1 MPRSNK
7 DDRLEI
13 DFSFQRADDSTPA
26 DDNEVFPI
34 AILGDFSGRA
44 NQSPGTPGVLAQI
57 DCDNFEK
64 VFAKFGVSLRWAPPG
79 TATEEQTVQFHRLE
93 DFHPDELLHQIQ
105 PLSQLFDLRDRL
117 LDPARA
123 EAAVTEAE
131 AILKA
136 EVTSTTPLPAAAST
150 ETTEEVLT
158 RLLGKPAT
166 AERPRAVSKLDE
178 LIKQI
183 VRPSVVPGPSVE
195 QTQLVQL
202 IENELS
208 KGLRHLLHNPN
219 FQALESGWRGI
230 DFLVR
235 EAGEQSKF
243 YLLDISKSEL
253 MGRVVAGDLT
263 KSAIFKHLE
272 QIRPA
277 VLLGLYT
284 FGLDDHVLLDL
295 LGSFAAALK
304 TSFVGGASPELVGC
318 NSFGLQADPDEWT
331 NIPVLEK
338 FDAVRRKPQSA
349 HLGLLMPRFLLRQPY
364 SPNSDPIES
373 FPFQEMPDSSEHES
387 YLWGN
392 PALLCG
398 YLLEDAFAAEG
409 WDLDGSEG
417 GQIVGLPVYTF
428 ISEGGETQAK
438 PCAEAW
444 LSERAAEVIRRRG
457 FIPIASIRGRDA
469 VEIKALHGFSLPPK
483 SLIIRPR
490 G

>member
-1 MPRSNK
+1 MLRFKWLWLNALRNS
-7 DDRLEI
+7 R
-13 DFSFQRADDSTPA
+13 
-26 DDNEVFPI
+26 
-34 AILGDFSGRA
+34 
-44 NQSPGTPGVLAQI
+44 SPGTLGILAQI
-57 DCDNFEK
+57 DCDNFEN
-64 VFAKFGVSLRWAPPG
+64 VFAKFDVSLRLAPPG
-79 TATEEQTVQFHRLE
+79 TATEEQTVQFRRLE
-93 DFHPDELLHQIQ
+93 DFHPDELLHRIQ
-105 PLSQLFDLRDRL
+105 PLSRLFDLRGRL
-117 LDPARA
+117 LDPVRA
-123 EAAVTEAE
+123 EAAVVEAE
-131 AILKA
+131 AILKT

-150 ETTEEVLT
+150 ETTEELLT

-166 AERPRAVSKLDE
+166 TERPSTASKLDE

-183 VRPSVVPGPSVE
+183 VTPSVVRGPSVE

-202 IENELS
+202 IESELS
-208 KGLRHLLHNPN
+208 EGLRHLLHNPN
-219 FQALESGWRGI
+219 FQALESHWRGI

-235 EAGEQSKF
+235 EAGEQIQF
-243 YLLDISKSEL
+243 YLIDISKPEL
-253 MGRVVAGDLT
+253 LGLAVAGDLT

-295 LGSFAAALK
+295 IGSFAAALK
-304 TSFVGGASPELVGC
+304 ASFVGGASPQLVGC

-331 NIPVLEK
+331 NIPVFEK
-338 FDAVRRKPQSA
+338 FDAVRRKPQAA

-364 SPNSDPIES
+364 GPNSDPIES

-392 PALLCG
+392 PTLLCG
-398 YLLEDAFAAEG
+398 YLLEEAFAAEG
-409 WDLDGSEG
+409 WDLDASEG
-417 GQIVGLPVYTF
+417 GQIHGLPVHTF
-428 ISEGGETQAK
+428 RAEGGETQAK

-457 FIPIASIRGRDA
+457 FMPIASIRGRDA

-483 SLIIRPR
+483 SLIIRSR

>member
-1 MPRSNK
+1 MPRSNR

-13 DFSFQRADDSTPA
+13 DFSVQSADVSTPA
-26 DDNEVFPI
+26 DDDEVFPI

-44 NQSPGTPGVLAQI
+44 NHSPGTPVVLAQI

-64 VFAKFGVSLRWAPPG
+64 VFAKFGVSLRLVPPG
-79 TATEEQTVQFHRLE
+79 TATEESTLQFRRLE

-105 PLSQLFDLRDRL
+105 PLSRLFDLRGRL

-123 EAAVTEAE
+123 EAAVAEAE
-131 AILKA
+131 AILKT
-136 EVTSTTPLPAAAST
+136 EVTNTTPLPAAAST
-150 ETTEEVLT
+150 ETTEELLA
-158 RLLGKPAT
+158 RLLGKPVT
-166 AERPRAVSKLDE
+166 VERPGAASKLDE

-183 VRPSVVPGPSVE
+183 VTPSVVPGPSVE

-235 EAGEQSKF
+235 EAGEQIKF
-243 YLLDISKSEL
+243 YLIDISKSEL
-253 MGRVVAGDLT
+253 LGLLVVGELT

-277 VLLGLYT
+277 VLLGLYI

-295 LGSFAAALK
+295 LGSFAAALR
-304 TSFVGGASPELVGC
+304 TSFVGGAGPELVGC

-331 NIPVLEK
+331 NLPMLEK
-338 FDAVRRKPQSA
+338 FDVVRRKPQSA

-364 SPNSDPIES
+364 GPNSDPIES

-392 PALLCG
+392 PALLGG
-398 YLLEDAFAAEG
+398 YLLEDAFAADG
-409 WDLDGSEG
+409 WDLDASEG
-417 GQIVGLPVYTF
+417 GQIFGLPVHTF
-428 ISEGGETQAK
+428 TAEGGETQAK

-457 FIPIASIRGRDA
+457 FMPIASIRGRDA
-469 VEIKALHGFSLPPK
+469 VEIRALHSFSLPPK
-483 SLIIRPR
+483 SLIIRSR